1 MVLIVRKLLCDIFS
15 LIVKRL
21 GGQFA
26 PPVVFPNMY
35 LLQTRWNLLFVT
47 FNIIISHIFSEKFHW
62 ISSSSLQGMKIFSV
76 NINYFHQ
83 FFGFFDNIFS
93 QRNWWRQHI
102 STCCCCMIMSAF
114 LVARVS
120 TFNLPEIG
128 CLTIDPPEKT
138 TLKKPSIMRV
148 KSIGKYFIEIC

>member
-1 MVLIVRKLLCDIFS
+1 MVLCEIFS
-15 LIVKRL
+15 LTVKRL
-21 GGQFA
+21 GGQF
-26 PPVVFPNMY
+26 PPPHPGVFPNMY

-47 FNIIISHIFSEKFHW
+47 FNLIISRIFSEKFHC

-93 QRNWWRQHI
+93 QRNWWRQHM
-102 STCCCCMIMSAF
+102 SACCCCMMMSAF
-114 LVARVS
+114 LAARVS

-128 CLTIDPPEKT
+128 CLTIDPQRKLPSKSPALWE
-138 TLKKPSIMRV
+138 LKALENIS
-148 KSIGKYFIEIC
+148 SKYAK

>member
-1 MVLIVRKLLCDIFS
+1 MVLCEIFS
-15 LIVKRL
+15 LTVKRL
-21 GGQFA
+21 GGQFPPPP

-47 FNIIISHIFSEKFHW
+47 FNLIISRIFSEKFHW

-93 QRNWWRQHI
+93 QRNWWRQHM
-102 STCCCCMIMSAF
+102 SACCCCMMMSAF
-114 LVARVS
+114 LAARVS

-128 CLTIDPPEKT
+128 CLTIDPQRKLPSKSPALWE
-138 TLKKPSIMRV
+138 LKALENIS
-148 KSIGKYFIEIC
+148 SKYAK